1 MKSYP
6 FTAWL
11 WIGVFPLFAAASP
24 PVPAEVT
31 SFTGQCSGE
40 LLRLSWT
47 TRKETHT
54 LYFRI
59 EMSADAVHWQRVG
72 AVEGAGWSE
81 RRISYRF
88 VAPALEGP
96 YFRLVVVDRDSSEHI
111 LPHIEVT
118 CTGMLAGTMGLE
130 VRPPQTST
138 LFEVRAWGLSDLAPA
153 RLEILDHKGRL
164 HAVTPLF
171 SNQGRW
177 ARTYRVQDL
186 QLPPGKYFL
195 QLRQEGKVR
204 KVPLVVTPSP
214 Q

>member
-6 FTAWL
+6 ITAWL
-11 WIGVFPLFAAASP
+11 WAAAFPLFASVHP

-31 SFTGQCSGE
+31 SFTGQCSDK

-47 TRKETHT
+47 TRKETNT

-59 EMSADAVHWQRVG
+59 EKSADAIHWQGIG
-72 AVEGAGWSE
+72 AVKGAHHST

-88 VAPALEGP
+88 VAPAQEGP
-96 YFRLVVVDRDSSEHI
+96 YFRLVVVDRDSSEYE
-111 LPHIEVT
+111 LPHIEVL
-118 CTGMLAGTMGLE
+118 CLHALAGTMRLE
-130 VRPPQTST
+130 VDPPQTSN

-164 HAVTPLF
+164 HAVAPLF

-177 ARTYRVQDL
+177 ARSYHVQDL
-186 QLPPGKYFL
+186 QLPPGRYFL
-195 QLRQEGKVR
+195 RLRQEGKVR
-204 KVPLVVTPSP
+204 KVPLVVLPSP